1 MRMQPQPSRRK
12 CRREGTFPTAGLNL
26 SFKFRKLTLPK
37 GHHEGWSHAGR
48 LLAARGGRSVPFK
61 PTIGGE
67 RAPVFLDREISHVSS
82 LCPADIGS
90 VGREVVG
97 GFLLNL
103 LWKWRDGGEEG
114 NDQVLTATSRALQ
127 GYRDEL
133 LSRRVVPAGEI
144 AQMRRTMQLVAR
156 GRAIERKRLAMLA
169 GEESAAEEGAEGEAP
184 CVSWRGCSHVYNN
197 QTMNTTQ
204 SYYDRYD
211 RYRRFRTRTRITQ
224 TRILNGLAP
233 ASTRGDST
241 STLLPP
247 THEKM
252 ARTSACRT
260 RVTMLLLPYESPAPQ
275 RRGFPPKQHLHFG
288 TPTASK

>member
-1 MRMQPQPSRRK
+1 
-12 CRREGTFPTAGLNL
+12 
-26 SFKFRKLTLPK
+26 
-37 GHHEGWSHAGR
+37 
-48 LLAARGGRSVPFK
+48 
-61 PTIGGE
+61 
-67 RAPVFLDREISHVSS
+67 
-82 LCPADIGS
+82 
-90 VGREVVG
+90 VVG
-97 GFLLNL
+97 SFLLNL

-211 RYRRFRTRTRITQ
+211 RYRRFRTRITQ
-224 TRILNGLAP
+224 TRILNGLLQHQHP

-252 ARTSACRT
+252 ARTSARGT
-260 RVTMLLLPYESPAPQ
+260 NVTMLFSPVNLLHHNDES
-275 RRGFPPKQHLHFG
+275 KQHLHFSARLQPASENKQKLKTSLPPFPSSDSPTRG
-288 TPTASK
+288 TPRPLLSGSVPNTQAEIFLPTLARRR